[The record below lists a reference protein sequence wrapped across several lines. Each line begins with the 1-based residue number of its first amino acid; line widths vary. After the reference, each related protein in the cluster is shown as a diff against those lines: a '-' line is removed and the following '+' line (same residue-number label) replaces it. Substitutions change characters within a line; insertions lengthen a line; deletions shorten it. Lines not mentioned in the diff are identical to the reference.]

1 MPRSRITLKDYFI
14 EFIIVLLGITIAFWL
29 SNLGEKR
36 KEKELEAQYIQDIEQ
51 DLADDIKALNFSI
64 EQGQKKLE
72 RLVSVVNY
80 YQGGETSITADSLP
94 DYANLIG
101 NYSFFIPN
109 DYTYISLQQSGDF
122 SLLRDRDL
130 KRNLIQIYELFE
142 TIKFEQNNVISALD
156 QNYFPVLMKNF
167 DMLSGS
173 IVNAEYFQSTQ
184 FRNSVVFMIN
194 ETSTLIWMYK
204 SAQKRIEALIENL

>member
-1 MPRSRITLKDYFI
+1 M
-14 EFIIVLLGITIAFWL
+14 
-29 SNLGEKR
+29 
-36 KEKELEAQYIQDIEQ
+36 
-51 DLADDIKALNFSI
+51 NFSI
-64 EQGQKKLE
+64 QQGQKKLE

-101 NYSFFIPN
+101 NYSFFVPN

-142 TIKFEQNNVISALD
+142 TIEFEQNNVISALD

-173 IVNAEYFQSTQ
+173 IVDAEYFQSTQ

-204 SAQKRIEALIENL
+204 SAKNRIEKLIEKS